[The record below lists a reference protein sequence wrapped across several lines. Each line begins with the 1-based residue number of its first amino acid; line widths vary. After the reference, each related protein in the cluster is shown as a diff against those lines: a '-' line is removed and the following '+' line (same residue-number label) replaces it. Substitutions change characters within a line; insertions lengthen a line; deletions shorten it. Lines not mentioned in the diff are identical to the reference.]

1 MSRDTDNTTYEVKK
15 FDMSLTQDYLK
26 PEYPRFVLCYV
37 EEDEDGDEIEDYD
50 MYWVTNELEE
60 MGDYL
65 NCDVKQ
71 HITEKTIRVEIHF
84 DREEIRGGCIQIHSE
99 VVDTIYEKK

>member
-1 MSRDTDNTTYEVKK
+1 MSRDTDNITYEVKK
-15 FDMSLTQDYLK
+15 FDMDLTYNYVL
-26 PEYPRFVLCYV
+26 PEYPRFVVCYV
-37 EEDEDGDEIEDYD
+37 EEDEDGDEIQIDD
-50 MYWVTNELEE
+50 MFWITNEKEE

-65 NCDVKQ
+65 NCGITQ

-84 DREEIRGGCIQIHSE
+84 EKQEIRGGYIQIHSE